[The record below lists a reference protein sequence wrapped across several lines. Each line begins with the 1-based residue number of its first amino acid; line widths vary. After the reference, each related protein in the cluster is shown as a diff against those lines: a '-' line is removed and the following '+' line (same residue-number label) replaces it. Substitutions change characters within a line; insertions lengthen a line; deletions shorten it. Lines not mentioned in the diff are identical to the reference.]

1 MIRRPSFS
9 RRLVSTLG
17 VLLCAACGSAADGG
31 AGKREGPAAA
41 SEAVRTAWEPE
52 RVEIV
57 DHWYGLEGDTPH
69 NAEYVLTR
77 GPSGAFTG
85 TASLS
90 RGADE
95 RRMTSG
101 PLPVTVPD
109 SAMHAFVRELA
120 AAPRWAGEYKPDISW
135 TDDYPA
141 MSIRLRAGT
150 DSVEFY
156 SESQPKGRVPWRV
169 TVGGQRYVSDSPA
182 PSTALRHVVPFL
194 RRAELD
200 SIINARPGAVRWAP
214 CESYSPDDDHGPHT
228 RACSEWGGVVQ

>member
-1 MIRRPSFS
+1 MIERGSIH
-9 RRLVSTLG
+9 LAVVLAGTL
-17 VLLCAACGSAADGG
+17 LWAACGSSAPDQAEKQGTVASSSAA
-31 AGKREGPAAA
+31 P
-41 SEAVRTAWEPE
+41 SAWAPE

-69 NAEYVLTR
+69 NAVYVLTR
-77 GPSGAFTG
+77 GPAGAFTG

-90 RGADE
+90 RGAGE

-101 PLPVTVPD
+101 PLPVAVPD
-109 SAMHAFVRELA
+109 TAMRAFVRELA
-120 AAPRWAGEYKPDISW
+120 AAPRRAGEYTPNIPW

-141 MSIRLRAGT
+141 MTIRLRGGT

-182 PSTALRHVVPFL
+182 PSRALRHVVPFL
-194 RRAELD
+194 RRAQLD
-200 SIINARPGAVRWAP
+200 SIIDARPGAAHWAP
-214 CESYSPDDDHGPHT
+214 CESYPPGDDDGPHA
-228 RACSEWGGVVQ
+228 RACSEWSGVVQ